1 MPDDRSRRHDD
12 PAHRRAARADARGDP
27 HACAEAAKDSMLK
40 AYFLTR
46 AQNCNEAVR
55 ELNNEVLHHDGQP
68 AEYGSAS
75 GVLRRAWLNIRTAIT
90 SNDDLAV
97 LEVCESAEDA
107 ALDAYRTALKE
118 PLPDHVWTLVQRQ
131 FDGAKENHDRVR
143 RLRDERKQA
152 ATASAE

>member
-1 MPDDRSRRHDD
+1 MENSKIVSVLNDLVETSRDG
-12 PAHRRAARADARGDP
+12 ATGFL
-27 HACAEAAKDSMLK
+27 ACAEGAKDSMLK

-55 ELNNEVLHHDGQP
+55 ELNNEVFHHDGQP

-97 LEVCESAEDA
+97 LEECESAEDA

-118 PLPDHVWTLVQRQ
+118 P
-131 FDGAKENHDRVR
+131 
-143 RLRDERKQA
+143 
-152 ATASAE
+152 